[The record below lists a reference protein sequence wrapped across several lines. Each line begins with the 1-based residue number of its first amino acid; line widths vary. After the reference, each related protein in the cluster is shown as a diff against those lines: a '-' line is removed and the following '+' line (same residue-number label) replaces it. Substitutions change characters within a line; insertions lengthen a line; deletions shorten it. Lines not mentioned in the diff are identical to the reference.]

1 MDKKVFFDYTELN
14 SAIRARRDDMPE
26 ERFDEKTM
34 TVGENV
40 EKTAY
45 AEQEES
51 EVVANA
57 EEEREPK
64 AEFEKFKQ
72 LRPGFQLC
80 YDERDIENFGFV
92 GAVYVGAVQS
102 GLNYVHNNV
111 VWLTKTRP
119 EERRELMAKMAAQMD
134 AAREAAA
141 MPPERQETQDASPRG
156 KMTMQQGAEA
166 NKVIQTQT
174 EKLANDVR
182 QLHTKSEAVS
192 QEQRGYTQEKNK
204 ANARTT
210 GKTTRKER
218 REAKAAARQA
228 RREGGRA

>member
-1 MDKKVFFDYTELN
+1 
-14 SAIRARRDDMPE
+14 MPE

-34 TVGENV
+34 TVGEDV

-64 AEFEKFKQ
+64 AEFEKFTQ

-80 YDERDIENFGFV
+80 YNEADIENFGFV

-166 NKVIQTQT
+166 NKAKQAQA
-174 EKLANDVR
+174 ENLADDVR
-182 QLHTKSEAVS
+182 QLHTRSEAVS

-210 GKTTRKER
+210 GKTTGKER
-218 REAKAAARQA
+218 REANKAARPA

>member
-1 MDKKVFFDYTELN
+1 
-14 SAIRARRDDMPE
+14 MPE

-40 EKTAY
+40 EETAY
-45 AEQEES
+45 VEEKEGEHVADVEEKRE
-51 EVVANA
+51 EVVANF

-166 NKVIQTQT
+166 NKAIQTQT
-174 EKLANDVR
+174 ENLANDVR
-182 QLHTKSEAVS
+182 QLHAKSEAVS

-210 GKTTRKER
+210 GKTTGKER
-218 REAKAAARQA
+218 REANKAARPA

>member
-1 MDKKVFFDYTELN
+1 
-14 SAIRARRDDMPE
+14 MPE

-34 TVGENV
+34 TVGEKV
-40 EKTAY
+40 EETAY
-45 AEQEES
+45 AEQEEI

-57 EEEREPK
+57 EEERDPDADFK
-64 AEFEKFKQ
+64 KFMQ
-72 LRPGFQLC
+72 PRPGFQLC

-92 GAVYVGAVQS
+92 GAVYIGAVQS
-102 GLNYVHNNV
+102 GLNYVHDNV

-134 AAREAAA
+134 AEREAAA
-141 MPPERQETQDASPRG
+141 MPPERQETQDVSKNG

-166 NKVIQTQT
+166 NKAKQAQA
-174 EKLANDVR
+174 ENLANDVR

>member
-1 MDKKVFFDYTELN
+1 
-14 SAIRARRDDMPE
+14 MPE
-26 ERFDEKTM
+26 ARSDEKTM
-34 TVGENV
+34 TVDENV
-40 EKTAY
+40 EETAY
-45 AEQEES
+45 VEQEES
-51 EVVANA
+51 ERVADI
-57 EEEREPK
+57 EEEREPDADFK
-64 AEFEKFKQ
+64 KFMQ
-72 LRPGFQLC
+72 PRPGFQLC
-80 YDERDIENFGFV
+80 YNEGDIPNFGFV
-92 GAVYVGAVQS
+92 GAVYIGAVQS
-102 GLNYVHNNV
+102 GLNYVHDNV

-119 EERRELMAKMAAQMD
+119 EERRELMAKMAAEMD

-141 MPPERQETQDASPRG
+141 MPPERQETQDASPKG

-166 NKVIQTQT
+166 NKAKQAQA
-174 EKLANDVR
+174 ENLANDVR

>member
-1 MDKKVFFDYTELN
+1 
-14 SAIRARRDDMPE
+14 MPE

-34 TVGENV
+34 TVGEDV

-166 NKVIQTQT
+166 NKAIQTQT
-174 EKLANDVR
+174 ENLANDVR

-204 ANARTT
+204 ANARTA

>member
-1 MDKKVFFDYTELN
+1 
-14 SAIRARRDDMPE
+14 MPE
-26 ERFDEKTM
+26 ARSDEKTM
-34 TVGENV
+34 TVDENV
-40 EKTAY
+40 EHIAY
-45 AEQEES
+45 VEEKEGEYVANVEEERK

-57 EEEREPK
+57 EEEREPD
-64 AEFEKFKQ
+64 AEFEKFKN

-80 YDERDIENFGFV
+80 YKEEDIENFGFV
-92 GAVYVGAVQS
+92 GAVYIGAVQS
-102 GLNYVHNNV
+102 GLNYVHDNV
-111 VWLTKTRP
+111 VWLAKTHP
-119 EERRELMAKMAAQMD
+119 EERRDLMAKMAAQMD

-141 MPPERQETQDASPRG
+141 MPPERQESHDASPKG
-156 KMTMQQGAEA
+156 KMTMPQGAET
-166 NKVIQTQT
+166 NKAKQEQA
-174 EKLANDVR
+174 EKLADDVR
-182 QLHTKSEAVS
+182 LLHTKSEAVS

>member
-1 MDKKVFFDYTELN
+1 
-14 SAIRARRDDMPE
+14 MPE
-26 ERFDEKTM
+26 ARSDEKTM
-34 TVGENV
+34 TVDENV
-40 EKTAY
+40 EHIAY
-45 AEQEES
+45 VEEKEGEYAANVEEERK
-51 EVVANA
+51 EVVADV
-57 EEEREPK
+57 EEVREPD
-64 AEFEKFKQ
+64 AEFEKFKNF
-72 LRPGFQLC
+72 RPGFQLC
-80 YDERDIENFGFV
+80 YKEEDIENFGFV
-92 GAVYVGAVQS
+92 GAVYIGAVQS
-102 GLNYVHNNV
+102 GLNYVHDNV

-119 EERRELMAKMAAQMD
+119 EERRELMAKMAEKMD

-141 MPPERQETQDASPRG
+141 MPPERQETQDASQKG

-166 NKVIQTQT
+166 NKAKQAQA
-174 EKLANDVR
+174 ENLANDVR

>member
-1 MDKKVFFDYTELN
+1 
-14 SAIRARRDDMPE
+14 MPE

>member
-1 MDKKVFFDYTELN
+1 
-14 SAIRARRDDMPE
+14 MPE

-34 TVGENV
+34 TVGEKV
-40 EKTAY
+40 EETAY
-45 AEQEES
+45 AEQEEI

-57 EEEREPK
+57 EEEREPDADFK
-64 AEFEKFKQ
+64 KFMQ
-72 LRPGFQLC
+72 PRPGFQLC

-92 GAVYVGAVQS
+92 GAVYIGAVQS
-102 GLNYVHNNV
+102 GLNYVHDNV

-141 MPPERQETQDASPRG
+141 MPPERQETQDASQKG

-166 NKVIQTQT
+166 NKAKQAQA
-174 EKLANDVR
+174 ENFANDVR

>member
-1 MDKKVFFDYTELN
+1 
-14 SAIRARRDDMPE
+14 MPE
-26 ERFDEKTM
+26 ARSDEKTM
-34 TVGENV
+34 TVGEKV
-40 EKTAY
+40 EETAY
-45 AEQEES
+45 AEQEEI

-57 EEEREPK
+57 EEERDPDADFK
-64 AEFEKFKQ
+64 KFMQ
-72 LRPGFQLC
+72 PRPGFQLC

-92 GAVYVGAVQS
+92 GAVYIGAVQS
-102 GLNYVHNNV
+102 GLNYVHDNV

-141 MPPERQETQDASPRG
+141 MPPERQETQDASKNG

-166 NKVIQTQT
+166 NKAKQAQA
-174 EKLANDVR
+174 ENLANDVR

>member
-1 MDKKVFFDYTELN
+1 
-14 SAIRARRDDMPE
+14 MPE

-34 TVGENV
+34 TVGEDV

-51 EVVANA
+51 EVVANF

-166 NKVIQTQT
+166 NKAIQTQT
-174 EKLANDVR
+174 ENLANDVR

-210 GKTTRKER
+210 GKTTGKER
-218 REAKAAARQA
+218 REANKAARQA